1 MVTLTP
7 RVGIYGPSGA
17 RFIQP
22 RSPSRHCG
30 KSGRSAISPARR
42 RQQRRRTRESRR
54 QPDLA
59 RRGSLVEAGECD
71 ELRIVAPAPP
81 VIGATYTQ
89 RPPERLGGP
98 HVQQRPRLLARS
110 TQGPNQ
116 TRPRL
121 WEESSPSQSSTPRSR
136 RRSASVTRS
145 SPSCTSFN
153 GWSHLSSSRPKEGTW
168 IARHGDSYYDDVP
181 NGQRAHV
188 Q

>member
-22 RSPSRHCG
+22 RSPSRHSG
-30 KSGRSAISPARR
+30 KSGRSAISQPAVASNGVGPANCADRR
-42 RQQRRRTRESRR
+42 IWLDGAAWWRPTIRTNS
-54 QPDLA
+54 
-59 RRGSLVEAGECD
+59 GSL
-71 ELRIVAPAPP
+71 RRHRPSSAPP
-81 VIGATYTQ
+81 TLSG
-89 RPPERLGGP
+89 RPKRLGGP

-110 TQGPNQ
+110 PQGPSQ

-121 WEESSPSQSSTPRSR
+121 WEESSRSQSSTPRPR

-153 GWSHLSSSRPKEGTW
+153 GWSYLSSSGPKEGTW
-168 IARHGDSYYDDVP
+168 IARHGDSSHDVP

>member
-17 RFIQP
+17 CFIQP

-42 RQQRRRTRESRR
+42 RQQRRRTRELRR

-59 RRGSLVEAGECD
+59 RRGSLVEAGDWD
-71 ELRIVAPAPP
+71 ELRIVASAPP
-81 VIGATYTQ
+81 VIGATYAQ

-110 TQGPNQ
+110 TQGPSRRGHGSGRSRVRAG
-116 TRPRL
+116 RPR
-121 WEESSPSQSSTPRSR
+121 PDPGDDR
-136 RRSASVTRS
+136 RRLRDPGRPARASTAGAISVALARK
-145 SPSCTSFN
+145 
-153 GWSHLSSSRPKEGTW
+153 RGTW
-168 IARHGDSYYDDVP
+168 IARHGDSYYDVP